1 MKTYASAQLLY
12 CMFPHTAIGI
22 TGIILYITIVY
33 ALVFFI
39 LPRSPLMSKAYNA
52 GIGVLFANRSI
63 NATYSLIHIKIKQ
76 SEV

>member
-12 CMFPHTAIGI
+12 CMFPHAGIGI
-22 TGIILYITIVY
+22 TEIILYITIVY

-39 LPRSPLMSKAYNA
+39 LPRFSLMSKIHTT
-52 GIGVLFANRSI
+52 GVEVLFAKRSI
-63 NATYSLIHIKIKQ
+63 NATYSLIHNNTKR